1 MDMTISSD
9 TTYELTFTVTDFDVV
24 PIDKI
29 YDILGDNFF
38 TDIIVAAHQPDEN
51 NKNTHYHALFHSAE
65 NYSIP
70 SDFPNKSSQE
80 QSARRA
86 WKKRLTD
93 LDGVVRTHYGR
104 VEEYETFAHYILVKC
119 LTYRSSLTE
128 EYCVQHKEELWCK
141 DHLDRVCKFCS
152 KKHKLPKK
160 ASESLTQFELI
171 MKDFQKERICS
182 HVTSGICPHCYEDGT
197 IQRGMLRYYLK
208 RGKAVPIGRVA
219 EMMLSAKAIL
229 APTEKDKLEA
239 EDDLLMAVNV
249 KMQNNLKIY

>member
-29 YDILGDNFF
+29 YDMLGKNFTNIIL
-38 TDIIVAAHQPDEN
+38 AAHQPDDN
-51 NKNTHYHALFHSAE
+51 NKNTHYHALFCSKE
-65 NYSIP
+65 NFAIP
-70 SDFPNKSSQE
+70 SDFENKSSQE

-86 WKKRLTD
+86 WKKRLEN
-93 LDGVVRTHYGR
+93 LSGVIRTHYGR
-104 VEEYETFAHYILVKC
+104 VEEYDTFAHYILVKC
-119 LTYRSSLTE
+119 LNYKSSLSD
-128 EYCVQHKEELWCK
+128 EYCNLRKEELWCK
-141 DHLDRVCKFCS
+141 DNLSCVCKYCS
-152 KKHKLPKK
+152 KKNKLPKK
-160 ASESLTQFELI
+160 TSESLTQFELI
-171 MKDFQKERICS
+171 MKDFQRERICS

-219 EMMLSAKAIL
+219 EMMLSAKAVL

-239 EDDLLMAVNV
+239 EDDLMQAISV
-249 KMQNNLKIY
+249 KMSNNLKIY